1 MKQQVKIPNH
11 IFVEFKAEMAEAW
24 LYDQADVLD
33 DKELYVHEV
42 DGTRLEPWGRECLSE
57 AGQEVF
63 NKLYDQ
69 VDQIMHDCGMVDDGQ
84 AEKDPDPEAEIVRA
98 DSELF
103 SPCFVLTFDGDR
115 AELHSL
121 QSMADKYHSAFGKG
135 ASCEGW
141 EDLFGVLFPEDFEDI
156 KETNAF
162 ELFQCAAAD
171 DFCIGKSF
179 THIEKSITIQR
190 VI

>member
-1 MKQQVKIPNH
+1 MTQQVKIPNPMW
-11 IFVEFKAEMAEAW
+11 VEVKAEIAHTVLLDFIDDAAHF
-24 LYDQADVLD
+24 ADG
-33 DKELYVHEV
+33 V
-42 DGTRLEPWGRECLSE
+42 DERGNATSYYSE
-57 AGQEVF
+57 EGQDCF
-63 NKLYDQ
+63 NKLYDM
-69 VDQIMHDCGMVDDGQ
+69 VEETMLNCGMVDEDQ
-84 AEKDPDPEAEIVRA
+84 AEKSPDPEPEIVRA

-141 EDLFGVLFPEDFEDI
+141 EELFGVLFPEDFEDI
-156 KETNAF
+156 EETNVF

-179 THIEKSITIQR
+179 THFEKSITIQR

>member
-1 MKQQVKIPNH
+1 MKQQVKIPNP
-11 IFVEFKAEMAEAW
+11 IWVEFKAEMAEAW
-24 LYDQADVLD
+24 LEDVMEYKD
-33 DKELYVHEV
+33 AYVHDA
-42 DGTRLEPWGRECLSE
+42 DGNGTDEFTEE
-57 AGQEVF
+57 GQDWF
-63 NKLYDQ
+63 NSLYDE
-69 VDQIMHDCGMVDDGQ
+69 VEKIMLNCGMVDEDQ
-84 AEKDPDPEAEIVRA
+84 AEKSPDPEIEIVRA

-141 EDLFGVLFPEDFEDI
+141 EELFGVLFPNDFENI
-156 KETNAF
+156 EETDAF

>member
-1 MKQQVKIPNH
+1 MKQQVKIPNP
-11 IFVEFKAEMAEAW
+11 IWVEFKAEMAEAW
-24 LYDQADVLD
+24 LDDVIESKD
-33 DKELYVHEV
+33 AYVHDA
-42 DGTRLEPWGRECLSE
+42 DGNITDDFTEE
-57 AGQEVF
+57 GQNWF
-63 NKLYDQ
+63 ISLYSL
-69 VDQIMHDCGMVDDGQ
+69 VEKIMLNCGMVDEGQ
-84 AEKDPDPEAEIVRA
+84 AEKSPDPEPEIVRA

-141 EDLFGVLFPEDFEDI
+141 EDLFGVLFPEDFENI
-156 KETNAF
+156 EETNAF